1 MLLPLLFII
10 TPVIICYFISS
21 KLTHVN
27 KPKLALLISYLV
39 LSIFSYGP
47 IYGLVIELLS
57 KFSRFNI
64 YIEWTSLVIFGIY
77 ISILI
82 LGLSLILKA
91 KRLSVDLTYSCN
103 LISVILV
110 SLPLIQIVF
119 YNFSNFQPKFAERE
133 LKVRGNY
140 ELPLNNGKHSQEK
153 PDIYYLIFDRYGS
166 YQMLKK
172 YLGFDDSPLKNYLT
186 GKGFYFFE
194 DSRANYPKTFLS
206 LASSLNMEHLDY
218 LPKIL
223 GENNKDQTY
232 VNFEKLQNYKIWQF
246 LDSFDYTY
254 IHIGSGWTPTRENKY
269 AHINIR
275 YQNPLYDEF
284 FQLLFKSTLIYPV
297 TVKLFPDILIEG
309 AGKRERFVYK
319 LEKLQE
325 IVELDGP
332 KFVFAHFLLPH
343 EPFVFG
349 PLGQPVTSYDLK
361 TRSIKENYLRQLEYT
376 SLQIR
381 NLVENILLKSKN
393 KPIIILQSD
402 EGPFVNQEFKG
413 AAGVNVDWSKLGTEA
428 IQTHMGILNAFYLP
442 GISMDAISPTITPV
456 NTFRLIFNLYFG
468 TDFPLLPDKSY
479 IIKDMDHPYLFID
492 VTDRLND

>member
-47 IYGLVIELLS
+47 IYGLVFKFLS
-57 KFSRFNI
+57 KFSRINI
-64 YIEWTSLVIFGIY
+64 YTEWTSLVIFGLY
-77 ISILI
+77 ISVLTM
-82 LGLSLILKA
+82 GFFLILKV
-91 KRLSVDLTYSCN
+91 KRISTGLNYSCN
-103 LISVILV
+103 FISIILV
-110 SLPLIQIVF
+110 SLPLIQIV
-119 YNFSNFQPKFAERE
+119 YHNFSNFHPKFAERE

-140 ELPLNNGKHSQEK
+140 ELPLSKVKHSQEK

-166 YQMLKK
+166 YKMLNK
-172 YLGFDDSPLKNYLT
+172 YLGFDDLRLKNYLT
-186 GKGFYFFE
+186 EKGFLFFE

-218 LPKIL
+218 LTELL